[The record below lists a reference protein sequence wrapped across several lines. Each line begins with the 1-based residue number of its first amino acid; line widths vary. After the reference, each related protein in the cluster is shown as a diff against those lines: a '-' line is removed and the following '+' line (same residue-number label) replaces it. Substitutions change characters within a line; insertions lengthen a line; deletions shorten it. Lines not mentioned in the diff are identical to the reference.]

1 MLSRAK
7 YKYILK
13 LKQMSDVISLQ
24 RISKLHP
31 KIRNEVS
38 PILKEI
44 EDKGVNIRI
53 TQGLR
58 TIEEQN
64 NIYAQGRTIPG
75 KIVTDAKG
83 GSSFH
88 NYGLAIDFC
97 LLHKDGTI
105 SFNMKENLDSDKI
118 ADWMEVVNT
127 FKSHGWEWGGDWIHT
142 KDTPHF
148 QKVFGLTPQICL
160 KMIQDKKVDKE
171 GYILI

>member
-1 MLSRAK
+1 
-7 YKYILK
+7 
-13 LKQMSDVISLQ
+13 MSDSISLQ

-31 KIRNEVS
+31 KIRNEIS

-75 KIVTDAKG
+75 KIVTNAKG
-83 GSSFH
+83 GDSWH
-88 NYGLAIDFC
+88 NWGLAIDFC

-105 SFNMKENLDSDKI
+105 SFSNTEDLNNDKKSDWLNI
-118 ADWMEVVNT
+118 VEI
-127 FKSHGWEWGGDWIHT
+127 FKKHGYEWGGDWIHT

-148 QKVFGLTPQICL
+148 QKTFGLTIQKAKTLL
-160 KMIQDKKVDKE
+160 KDKD
-171 GYILI
+171 GYIII